1 MQTPS
6 QVQALLAANRLEAR
20 PRSPEFN
27 RALRA
32 EVRDP
37 TWLLA
42 RQWQMR
48 EFRAED
54 RGTPAAAAVRLRQ
67 QPLSTL
73 ALPGQAGGRAYSPRH
88 QPLEAAVEAQPRAVG
103 LGLRL
108 QMGQYWRRLLRT
120 ALATQPAPGTAPE
133 QAAALAVWAAVYPL
147 AVATEEVAAAQQ
159 ATTTEALALVQL
171 AGAQAIDGY
180 ALYQDLLA
188 PYRATASATLADEL
202 ADSELLAEA
211 LKKRPLAQDLL
222 AAGFPATP
230 FATYT
235 GPLDLEAAPATQGGK
250 ARLVALAGGL
260 DVLARQFI
268 AAFHRLYFL
277 GEDNATWSTEAMA
290 YGFSLGAG
298 AAGLETTHY
307 PGGATLPW
315 YAVDRAAAA
324 PTPPTTPAP
333 AATLETRTLLPTE
346 VLFPGAP
353 AARWWEFEDRRVDFG
368 QVTGHAADWGRM
380 LLQEFM
386 FLYQNDW
393 HTVPYAVAPGTVCQ
407 VESLEVTDVFGLT
420 YRIEPAG
427 AGQQVEN
434 PASATPVRIDDD
446 ANRWRLFAQTD
457 PAAAPGTPALAPVL
471 YVPAAVRRPQAGR
484 PSEQVSFR
492 REEATNLVWAVES
505 IVPDGFAGGLDGGAA
520 ATRTAELLR
529 GPAPTATTP
538 PAETAA
544 YRYQLASTVPE
555 NWLPFV
561 PVLAADG
568 RPTLEQG
575 LLPRQVPGRTFLP
588 TSPAYYVQPRTPLL
602 QLHGSTAPYVLH
614 EHEVPAAGVR
624 VEGRSYRARWL
635 DGRVLHWFGRQRGPA
650 QPGGSSGLAFD
661 LLTPGAS

>member
-67 QPLSTL
+67 QPLSCL
-73 ALPGQAGGRAYSPRH
+73 ATPSLPAGRPYHPQH

-120 ALATQPAPGTAPE
+120 ALAAQPAPGTAQE

-147 AVATEEVAAAQQ
+147 AQATDEVTAAQQ
-159 ATTTEALALVQL
+159 ATAPEALALVQL
-171 AGAQAIDGY
+171 AGSQALDGY

-188 PYRATASATLADEL
+188 PYRTELAAEL
-202 ADSELLAEA
+202 ADSELLAEK
-211 LKKRPLAQDLL
+211 LKTRHPAQTLL
-222 AAGFPATP
+222 AADFPNSP
-230 FATYT
+230 FATHAR
-235 GPLDLEAAPATQGGK
+235 PLDLEASLATAGGR
-250 ARLVALAGGL
+250 AGLVALADGL

-277 GEDNATWSTEAMA
+277 GDDNATWSTEGMA
-290 YGFSLGAG
+290 YGFRLGAG
-298 AAGLETTHY
+298 ADGLTAAHY
-307 PGGATLPW
+307 PGGAALPW

-324 PTPPTTPAP
+324 PSATV
-333 AATLETRTLLPTE
+333 AAAVTLETRTLLPTE

-407 VESLEVTDVFGLT
+407 VESLEVTDVFGQT
-420 YRIEPAG
+420 YRLQPAG
-427 AGQQVEN
+427 AGQQPED
-434 PASATPVRIDDD
+434 PASPAPVRIDND

-457 PAAAPGTPALAPVL
+457 PATTPGTPALAPVL
-471 YVPAAVRRPQAGR
+471 YVPAAVLSPQAGR

-492 REEATNLVWAVES
+492 REEATNLVWAVET
-505 IVPDGFAGGLDGGAA
+505 IVPDGFAGGLDGSAA
-520 ATRTAELLR
+520 AAQAAEMLR
-529 GPAPTATTP
+529 APATPPPATATDADAP
-538 PAETAA
+538 A
-544 YRYQLASTVPE
+544 YRYQLAGTVPE

-561 PVLAADG
+561 PVQAANG
-568 RPTLEQG
+568 SPALEQG

-588 TSPAYYVQPRTPLL
+588 TDAAYYVQPRTPLL
-602 QLHGSTAPYVLH
+602 QLHGPTAPYRLH

-661 LLTPGAS
+661 LLLPGGQ